1 MEPISTVLLAGLA
14 GGAGGE
20 AGQRA
25 WTALARLVRREF
37 RRSGTSGEAALSA
50 LERSPADPH
59 RARSLTQV
67 LEARAHMDAEFAA
80 ELDTWAR
87 GTRGDQD
94 LAAAVSAWAA
104 RQHGAEGGPTAAA
117 TGSGA

>member
-1 MEPISTVLLAGLA
+1 MLLAGLS

-67 LEARAHMDAEFAA
+67 LEARAHLDAEFAA
-80 ELDTWAR
+80 ELAVWAR
-87 GTRGDQD
+87 GTYGDRD

-104 RQHGAEGGPTAAA
+104 EQRRPGSGPTVAA